1 MLNHLHLFADAITP
15 TEEPVKYIDGRMTC
29 GSCSVPMR
37 HLMDG
42 IYDCPSCSQEYVSN
56 ATIVNNT
63 SGDVCVRDSKGRMR
77 RTRTKTQDYR
87 KQQISHNRAVMIT
100 RNDDYRRETNNRG
113 IPDDVINEV
122 AYTYSDLQVM
132 YYNLLGT
139 RFVRRGKIKDQILAC
154 LVYKLM
160 KKKGLPM
167 QRAEIAK
174 IFVLDESGFS
184 TGETQVQELEES
196 LELDLVSNIID
207 ETVDL
212 SIKYLR
218 AIDRAIV
225 SEGTATDGELTTL
238 DNIQFVVN
246 LVMRAEVIKAGICCY
261 LYSRVSGAISIL
273 LTELGANVRNKV
285 IEEACDSCKKNTF
298 DRFRK
303 IVQNNHIYFYDIFD
317 ALSDGDGT
325 LAGIKKLAG
334 DVYVP
339 GRRGI
344 NISRLWHTRR
354 YMQILVDVW
363 GKYIPEFI
371 ELRDKSLRDDIP
383 DDWDPYVDGIFR
395 EYGYP
400 ASPNVLRDKL
410 NAAKTV

>member
-1 MLNHLHLFADAITP
+1 MLAHLHLYADAVTP
-15 TEEPVKYIDGRMTC
+15 SEEPVKIVDGRLMC
-29 GSCSVPMR
+29 VDCNIAMR

-42 IYDCPSCSQEYVSN
+42 IYDCPTCSQEYISSVS
-56 ATIVNNT
+56 VNVT
-63 SGDVCVRDSKGRMR
+63 KSGDTCVRDSKGRMR

-87 KQQISHNRAVMIT
+87 KQQIAHNRAVMMT
-100 RNDDYRRETNNRG
+100 RNDDYRRETGYRG

-122 AYTYSDLQVM
+122 SYTYSDLQVM

-160 KKKGLPM
+160 KKKGMPM
-167 QRAEIAK
+167 QRAEVAK

-212 SIKYLR
+212 SIKYIR
-218 AIDRAIV
+218 AIDRAIIADNIV
-225 SEGTATDGELTTL
+225 YDGEVTTV

-273 LTELGANVRNKV
+273 LTELSLKIRNKLV
-285 IEEACDSCKKNTF
+285 EEACDSCKKNTF

-303 IVQNNHIYFYDIFD
+303 IVQNNAVYFDDIFD
-317 ALSDGDGT
+317 ALADGDGT
-325 LAGIKKLAG
+325 LDGIKKLAG
-334 DVYVP
+334 DVYIP
-339 GRRGI
+339 GRRGV

-371 ELRDKSLRDDIP
+371 NLRDMSLREDIP

-400 ASPNVLRDKL
+400 ASPDILKDMLK
-410 NAAKTV
+410 K

>member
-1 MLNHLHLFADAITP
+1 MLSYLHLFSEAIAP
-15 TEEPVKYIDGRMTC
+15 TDEAIKYVDGRMTC
-29 GSCSVPMR
+29 CACLIPMR

-42 IYDCPSCSQEYVSN
+42 IYDCPGCSQEYISN
-56 ATIVNNT
+56 AAVSENK
-63 SGDVCVRDSKGRMR
+63 SGDTCVRDSKGRMR

-87 KQQISHNRAVMIT
+87 KQQIAHNRAVMMT
-100 RNDDYRRETNNRG
+100 RNDDYRRESGCRG

-160 KKKGLPM
+160 KKKGMPM
-167 QRAEIAK
+167 QRAEVAR

-212 SIKYLR
+212 AIKYLR
-218 AIDRAIV
+218 AIDRAVIAEKIV
-225 SEGTATDGELTTL
+225 ADEVTTL

-261 LYSRVSGAISIL
+261 LYSRVSGAVSIL
-273 LTELGANVRNKV
+273 LTEIGLKIRNKV
-285 IEEACDSCKKNTF
+285 VEEACDSCKKNTF

-303 IVQNNHIYFYDIFD
+303 IVQNNSVYFDDIFD
-317 ALSDGDGT
+317 ALASGDGT
-325 LAGIKKLAG
+325 LAGIKALAG
-334 DVYVP
+334 DVYVA

-354 YMQILVDVW
+354 YMDILVDVW
-363 GKYIPEFI
+363 GGYIPEFKA
-371 ELRDKSLRDDIP
+371 LRERAFSDDVA

-400 ASPNVLRDKL
+400 ASVKALKDRG
-410 NAAKTV
+410 